1 MKTKLESNAVKKNIL
16 LKLEKPEQGPYEAI
30 CLYVNRSGFSEN
42 YIVVGHA
49 DFDVVLYEGEDKN
62 ESITIFYEM
71 VISSE
76 KKYSNNIDD
85 EL

>member
-1 MKTKLESNAVKKNIL
+1 
-16 LKLEKPEQGPYEAI
+16 
-30 CLYVNRSGFSEN
+30 
-42 YIVVGHA
+42 VVGHA

-62 ESITIFYEM
+62 ESVTIFYEM

>member
-1 MKTKLESNAVKKNIL
+1 MKTELKPNAVQHNVL

-49 DFDVVLYEGEDKN
+49 DFDVVLCEGEDKN
-62 ESITIFYEM
+62 ESVTIFYEM